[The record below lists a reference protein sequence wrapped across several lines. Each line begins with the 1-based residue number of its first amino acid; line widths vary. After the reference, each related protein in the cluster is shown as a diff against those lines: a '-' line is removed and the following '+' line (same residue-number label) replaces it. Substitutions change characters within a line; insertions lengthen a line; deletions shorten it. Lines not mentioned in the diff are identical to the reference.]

1 MDKYSMFLDRKKT
14 DRGIRLSDFRL
25 YYKVTVIQTVWYQ
38 HKKRNI
44 DKWNKIESPEANT
57 GT

>member
-1 MDKYSMFLDRKKT
+1 MFLDRKKI